1 MGPASELDQPLLPY
15 NSVTAESIDRNLRS
29 HIIST
34 LWTEPQDVEKY
45 TAYFN
50 FFAQECDAWRLN
62 GLDVAINTYRDFLN
76 LVQHLRSHRGDSKCS
91 EAMMSFFSPL
101 PPQQGTLAPSPRAA
115 LTADQRIL
123 NAIHLTVCL
132 WLMLRPWSPELT
144 SHQAKST
151 LEWKDTES
159 LDDFIHK
166 AFPKAPLETIQKETL
181 WQKPLNLYTLNRIGG
196 FDIIWTNHLADHL
209 YLDEDVGSTI
219 HLYHHACVLE
229 SHSSEATSRCGFFH
243 LLYPRSSLFR
253 AHTTGANRI
262 VRLTLERNHSRLS
275 KRDTYKPKRMILPQ
289 ELLYETQQTLA
300 LLLPARSRS
309 DCKTWFH
316 RIHKRY
322 PNTIDLEAADLAL
335 GSYGRVQAN
344 FPYWHE
350 RLSVIQRTFDDAEP
364 KGLSQWWHDRRKKV
378 QWYTFWVAILI
389 LILTI
394 VFGLIQSITGVMQVY
409 AAYHPVSSD

>member
-1 MGPASELDQPLLPY
+1 MDPAFELDQPLLPY

-62 GLDVAINTYRDFLN
+62 GLDVAINTYRDFLD

-91 EAMMSFFSPL
+91 PAMMSFFPPL

-181 WQKPLNLYTLNRIGG
+181 WQKPLNLYTLDRIGG

-229 SHSSEATSRCGFFH
+229 SHSSEATSRCGFSH
-243 LLYPRSSLFR
+243 LMYPRSSFFR

-262 VRLTLERNHSRLS
+262 DRSTLERTTPACRKRHLQAKKDGPTSRALV
-275 KRDTYKPKRMILPQ
+275 RDPADTSASAPSALEERLQNLVPSDPQ
-289 ELLYETQQTLA
+289 TVSRYD
-300 LLLPARSRS
+300 RSRS
-309 DCKTWFH
+309 CRSSSRLLRTGPGEF
-316 RIHKRY
+316 
-322 PNTIDLEAADLAL
+322 PLLAREIV
-335 GSYGRVQAN
+335 G
-344 FPYWHE
+344 
-350 RLSVIQRTFDDAEP
+350 
-364 KGLSQWWHDRRKKV
+364 
-378 QWYTFWVAILI
+378 YTTDFR
-389 LILTI
+389 
-394 VFGLIQSITGVMQVY
+394 
-409 AAYHPVSSD
+409 